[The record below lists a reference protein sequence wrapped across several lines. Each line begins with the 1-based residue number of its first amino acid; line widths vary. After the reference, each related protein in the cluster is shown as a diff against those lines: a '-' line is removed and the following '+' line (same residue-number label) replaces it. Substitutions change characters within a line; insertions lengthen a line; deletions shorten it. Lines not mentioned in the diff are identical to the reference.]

1 MGSRH
6 EEITLAGKKRSE
18 TLPEGVDVPMCYCG
32 DRCKLVKSQLLGDCY
47 DMRWFMCATYEYDL
61 SWAIG
66 YERHEVVHESMS
78 FIL

>member
-1 MGSRH
+1 
-6 EEITLAGKKRSE
+6 
-18 TLPEGVDVPMCYCG
+18 MCYCG